1 MQFSLSPPRPPILH
15 SHTHTT
21 DKADSTLRSSQAV
34 PHPSTNRALCRLTSE
49 VRRDPVHSTWYG
61 RRQDRWSGTH
71 ILLMQLG
78 PGIVLSAVHNK
89 DAESHDGHQ
98 HLLVMLRMLMMSL
111 VMTSLLMMMGLMM
124 VMVMMMMSLMMVS
137 LMMMSLREM
146 SLMVMMMMMMR
157 MRMMGMMMMRMM
169 RMMSQRGRGELISRI
184 KWMYSDDPELPPHL
198 PRSPLHKVFQTPGAR
213 RQGRA
218 PGHCPV

>member
-1 MQFSLSPPRPPILH
+1 MQFSPSPPRPPILH

-111 VMTSLLMMMGLMM
+111 VMTSLMMMMGLMM
-124 VMVMMMMSLMMVS
+124 MMVMMMTMIVNQPYCSCP
-137 LMMMSLREM
+137 
-146 SLMVMMMMMMR
+146 
-157 MRMMGMMMMRMM
+157 G
-169 RMMSQRGRGELISRI
+169 
-184 KWMYSDDPELPPHL
+184 
-198 PRSPLHKVFQTPGAR
+198 RSPCPRPSFPTQVAALRYQAKTIITSLAHC
-213 RQGRA
+213 RQHGKRL
-218 PGHCPV
+218 PMLCLFRPSTQFL